1 MEKYQEDRVLIYDCT
16 LRDGSQGEEISLSVA
31 DKLRIAERLDDF
43 GIAYIEGGWP
53 GSNPKDAEF
62 FARAKETTWKNCRLA
77 AFGSTRLWRNP
88 VDRDPNLQSLL
99 AAETPTVTVF
109 GKSWDFHVLRALNI
123 ELDQNLQLITESVR
137 YLKDAGREV
146 IFDAE
151 HFFDGYGANPSY
163 ALRVLEAA
171 VEGGADWI
179 VLCDTNGGSLPG
191 YIARVTSEV
200 SRRFSRVG
208 IHTHNDADLAVANS
222 LAAVEAGA
230 RMVQGCINGYGERI
244 GNANLTSVI
253 PNLELKMKLSA
264 VGREKL
270 QELSSVAYFV
280 AETANLAVPN
290 NQPYVGKSAFA
301 HKGGVHVSAILK
313 DVRTY
318 EHIEPESVGNSRRVL
333 VSDLSGKGNLLYKIR
348 EFGDI
353 DLDRLDVKAL
363 VQHIKELEYEGYQFE
378 SAEASLK
385 LLAHQHLGGATQPF
399 QIKGFRVIVDQVGD
413 NGMIS
418 EATVKVWVGDLS
430 EHTAA
435 EGNGPVNA
443 LDRAT
448 KKALGRFFPELTT
461 VHLIDYKV
469 RVLDAREGT
478 AAKVRVLIEST
489 DGEESW
495 TTVGVSTNV
504 IEASWYAI
512 TDSLL
517 YKLLF
522 RRSAPSTQSV

>member
-1 MEKYQEDRVLIYDCT
+1 MESQGDRILIYDCT

-62 FARAKETTWKNCRLA
+62 FARAKEMTWKNSRLA

-99 AAETPTVTVF
+99 ATGTPTVTVF
-109 GKSWDFHVLRALNI
+109 GKSWDFHVLHALNI
-123 ELDQNLQLITESVR
+123 ELEQNLQLITESVR

-151 HFFDGYGANPSY
+151 HFFDGYGANPTY
-163 ALRVLEAA
+163 ALQVLEAA

-191 YIARVTSEV
+191 YVGRVTSEIA
-200 SRRFSRVG
+200 RRFSRVG

-253 PNLELKMKLSA
+253 PNLELKMKLTA
-264 VGREKL
+264 VGRGKL

-280 AETANLAVPN
+280 AEAANLAVPN

-313 DVRTY
+313 DARTY
-318 EHIEPESVGNSRRVL
+318 EHIEPEAVGNRRRVL

-353 DLDRLDVKAL
+353 DLERLDVRAL
-363 VQHIKELEYEGYQFE
+363 VQHIKQLEYEGYQFE
-378 SAEASLK
+378 GAEASLK

-399 QIKGFRVIVDQVGD
+399 QIKGFRVIVDQVGG

-418 EATVKVWVGDLS
+418 EATVKVSVGDLS

-448 KKALGRFFPELTT
+448 KKALGRFFPELTK

-469 RVLDAREGT
+469 RVLDARQGT

-522 RRSAPSTQSV
+522 RPFAPSIQSV